1 MSTTIDMQ
9 FQGRAG
15 VIATAVVPV
24 GGGVVLVDPG
34 PSSCLAALERGLA
47 VLSHTLEDVRGVLLT
62 HIHLDHAGAAG
73 TIARRV
79 PGVPIYV
86 HERGAIHLASPDK
99 LLASATRLYG
109 AAMDQLWGEFLAVPA
124 TSLRALGGGETVTL
138 DGRRFA
144 VAYTPG
150 HAVHHVS
157 YLDTSDGTA
166 YVGDTAGIRTSP
178 GYVLPATPPP
188 DIDLEAWEAS
198 LLAAGYR
205 FRLDDTLNRFYVAE
219 ECPQVFERLP
229 AVRGDWAAVTHMYEI
244 GKAPDNAAHPDH
256 GLARDLIAGLMAS
269 LPLLE
274 PELVGQLL
282 SRARGLAR
290 DSAEA
295 QALLQSLE
303 EEGMRLALGR
313 IACGFDGGQIG

>member
-1 MSTTIDMQ
+1 VSTTIDLQ
-9 FQGRAG
+9 FQGHAG

-24 GGGVVLVDPG
+24 GGGVVLIDPG
-34 PSSCLAALERGLA
+34 PSSCVAALERGLA

-124 TSLRALGGGETVTL
+124 SSLRALGGGETVTI

-198 LLAAGYR
+198 LRSIEAWRPA
-205 FRLDDTLNRFYVAE
+205 RLYLTHFAE
-219 ECPQVFERLP
+219 GEPP
-229 AVRGDWAAVTHMYEI
+229 
-244 GKAPDNAAHPDH
+244 AAHLALHREALARHAEGVRASLAGSGDDDARIAAWVEWLRADVRRRMPEAAAEATESAAPFAPLWQ
-256 GLARDLIAGLMAS
+256 GLARYWRKRRVAG
-269 LPLLE
+269 
-274 PELVGQLL
+274 V
-282 SRARGLAR
+282 
-290 DSAEA
+290 
-295 QALLQSLE
+295 
-303 EEGMRLALGR
+303 
-313 IACGFDGGQIG
+313 

>member
-1 MSTTIDMQ
+1 VSTTIDLQ

-15 VIATAVVPV
+15 VIATAAVPV

-34 PSSCLAALERGLA
+34 PSSCLAALERGLG

-198 LLAAGYR
+198 LRAIEAWRPSRLYLTHFAEGEPPAAHLALHREALARHAEGVRATLAGPG
-205 FRLDDTLNRFYVAE
+205 DDDARSAAWVEWLRADVRRRMPESAAATAE
-219 ECPQVFERLP
+219 
-229 AVRGDWAAVTHMYEI
+229 WAAPF
-244 GKAPDNAAHPDH
+244 AQLWQ
-256 GLARDLIAGLMAS
+256 GLARYW
-269 LPLLE
+269 
-274 PELVGQLL
+274 
-282 SRARGLAR
+282 RKR
-290 DSAEA
+290 EA
-295 QALLQSLE
+295 PNRSPA
-303 EEGMRLALGR
+303 
-313 IACGFDGGQIG
+313 